1 MPDEVV
7 TDGVKVRVDV
17 PCGVPI
23 TRGVGATCGLALV
36 PPPAHPTA
44 PNTDS
49 DARTASAAT
58 RSNATLAFQGWNLE
72 AKRSSTKAAVQDA
85 SNENTCS
92 QTNGG
97 SRGACGGDT
106 FMVLAVVL
114 TVTT

>member
-58 RSNATLAFQGWNLE
+58 RSNAALAFQRWNLE
-72 AKRSSTKAAVQDA
+72 AKRSSTKAAVQHA

-97 SRGACGGDT
+97 SRGACCGGT
-106 FMVLAVVL
+106 LMVLAVVV

>member
-7 TDGVKVRVDV
+7 TDGVRVMVDV

-58 RSNATLAFQGWNLE
+58 RSNAALAFQRCNLE
-72 AKRSSTKAAVQDA
+72 AKRSSTKAAQHA
-85 SNENTCS
+85 SNENTRS

-97 SRGACGGDT
+97 SRGVCGGDT
-106 FMVLAVVL
+106 FMVLAVVV